1 MRTGPLC
8 IIHYTLYIMQE
19 IRRNV
24 GNVLLEYFQTKMEDY
39 IGKEIEVIC
48 SAVNKIIYM

>member
-1 MRTGPLC
+1 
-8 IIHYTLYIMQE
+8 MQE

-24 GNVLLEYFQTKMEDY
+24 GSVLLEYFQTKMKDY